1 MALVIKDRV
10 KETTTTTGTA
20 TYQLAGAVSGFEGFI
35 QVGDGNTT
43 YYVCTDNTDFE
54 IGIGTFTDAS
64 PDTLERTSI
73 LQSSN
78 SDSAVSWS
86 AGTRTIF
93 CTYPADKAVFEDAS
107 NNINGTFVGNIT
119 GNVTGNTS
127 GTAAT
132 VTSAAQTNITSL
144 GTLTALTVDNVAINA
159 TTIGHTDDTDLITLA
174 DGVVTVA
181 GEISVTTLDIGGTNV
196 TSTAAEL
203 NVLDGIASID
213 TDISSVSGSD
223 DTLASAKAIK
233 TYVDAQV
240 TAQDLDFQGD
250 SGGALSIDLDSET
263 LDIAGGTG
271 IDTSGSSNT
280 LTVAIDSTVTTLSG
294 TQTLTNKTL
303 TSPKINEDVALTST
317 ATELNLLDGV
327 SGLVQADF
335 TKLAA
340 IDSSATELNLL
351 DGVSGLVQADFTKL
365 AAVNSSSGELNLLDG
380 SAKSTASITI
390 ADADAFIIID
400 DDTTKQIPASDLK
413 TYINAGDITGVT
425 AGVGISGGGSSGAV
439 TLTLDLSELSDVTP
453 VNGDKLA
460 TLDSDGSTE
469 QLTTVASLATL
480 FAGTG
485 LTASNSVI
493 GVDAAQTGITSLL
506 ATDIKIGE
514 DNETK
519 IDFETANTI
528 NFYAGNEKQ
537 LILTDGALTPGAN
550 NILDLGSSSVEF
562 KDAFF
567 DGTVTSDAFAGPLTG
582 NVTGNVS
589 GTAATVTGAAQT
601 NITSV
606 GTLSSLTTSGDITV
620 GDDLTVNGGLID
632 LKTNS
637 GSVAQLKFYCES
649 GNAHAQTLQAQPHSA
664 SASDVLTLPTGGNS
678 TLVSR
683 ISTDTLTNK
692 TLTSPVLNTGVSGT
706 AIKDEDDM
714 TSDSATHLATQ
725 QSIKAYVDAQ
735 KADMQFVLEDGD
747 GTEVQI
753 TKDKEVK
760 FVEGGGLD
768 INWTDTST
776 GSDGDPYDLTFTV
789 NAAQTGITS
798 LVNTSL
804 EIGRDADN
812 RIKFGTD
819 NQIIFEV
826 SGGDNVI
833 FKASGEIE
841 ASSLDISG
849 DADIDGTLEADA
861 ITVGGTALNTV
872 IAGVTVTNATTAAVA
887 TTVTISDNENT
898 NEENAV
904 VFTAGGDVDGG
915 NIGLESDGDLT
926 YNPSTGT
933 VSATVFKGNIDAVD
947 GDFDGTLEADAI
959 TVAGTA
965 LATVIAGTTVTDATN
980 SAHVL
985 VTDNESTNEENLIT
999 FVEGATSSTGN
1010 VGLEMDGNL
1019 TYNPSTGRLTATQL
1033 AGTLQTA
1040 AQANVTSL
1048 GTLTTLTV
1056 DNVII
1061 NGSTIGH
1068 TGDTDLM
1075 TVASGVLTVA
1085 GEVSM
1090 TTLDIGGTNVTATA
1104 AELNILDGVTATASE
1119 LNIMDGVTATT
1130 AELNYSDGVTSAI
1143 QTQLD
1148 AKATKGFA
1156 TAMAIAL

>member
-10 KETTTTTGTA
+10 KETTTTTGTG
-20 TYQLAGAVSGFEGFI
+20 TYTLAGAVTGFETFTANLSNS
-35 QVGDGNTT
+35 DTT

-54 IGIGTFTDAS
+54 VGLGTFTS
-64 PDTLERTSI
+64 SGTTLARTTI
-73 LQSSN
+73 LASSN
-78 SDSAVSWS
+78 SNNAVNWS
-86 AGTRTIF
+86 SGTRSIF
-93 CTYPADKAVFEDAS
+93 MTYPADKAVFEDAS

-127 GTAAT
+127 GSSGSTTGNAATATALETGRTINGTSFDGTGNITVTAA
-132 VTSAAQTNITSL
+132 A
-144 GTLTALTVDNVAINA
+144 GTLTGN
-159 TTIGHTDDTDLITLA
+159 
-174 DGVVTVA
+174 
-181 GEISVTTLDIGGTNV
+181 
-196 TSTAAEL
+196 
-203 NVLDGIASID
+203 
-213 TDISSVSGSD
+213 
-223 DTLASAKAIK
+223 TLAS
-233 TYVDAQV
+233 
-240 TAQDLDFQGD
+240 
-250 SGGALSIDLDSET
+250 
-263 LDIAGGTG
+263 
-271 IDTSGSSNT
+271 
-280 LTVAIDSTVTTLSG
+280 
-294 TQTLTNKTL
+294 
-303 TSPKINEDVALTST
+303 
-317 ATELNLLDGV
+317 
-327 SGLVQADF
+327 
-335 TKLAA
+335 
-340 IDSSATELNLL
+340 
-351 DGVSGLVQADFTKL
+351 
-365 AAVNSSSGELNLLDG
+365 
-380 SAKSTASITI
+380 
-390 ADADAFIIID
+390 
-400 DDTTKQIPASDLK
+400 
-413 TYINAGDITGVT
+413 GVT
-425 AGVGISGGGSSGAV
+425 ASS
-439 TLTLDLSELSDVTP
+439 L
-453 VNGDKLA
+453 
-460 TLDSDGSTE
+460 
-469 QLTTVASLATL
+469 
-480 FAGTG
+480 
-485 LTASNSVI
+485 
-493 GVDAAQTGITSLL
+493 
-506 ATDIKIGE
+506 
-514 DNETK
+514 
-519 IDFETANTI
+519 
-528 NFYAGNEKQ
+528 
-537 LILTDGALTPGAN
+537 
-550 NILDLGSSSVEF
+550 
-562 KDAFF
+562 
-567 DGTVTSDAFAGPLTG
+567 
-582 NVTGNVS
+582 
-589 GTAATVTGAAQT
+589 
-601 NITSV
+601 TSV

-753 TKDKEVK
+753 TKDSEVK

-768 INWTDTST
+768 INWTDAST

-887 TTVTISDNENT
+887 TTVTISDNEST

-959 TVAGTA
+959 TVGGTA

-1085 GEVSM
+1085 GEVDATS
-1090 TTLDIGGTNVTATA
+1090 LDISGDADIDGTLEADAITVNGTALNTVIADEATA
-1104 AELNILDGVTATASE
+1104 L
-1119 LNIMDGVTATT
+1119 
-1130 AELNYSDGVTSAI
+1130 
-1143 QTQLD
+1143 
-1148 AKATKGFA
+1148 
-1156 TAMAIAL
+1156 AIALG